1 MTPVFGLC
9 DQYVTRLAAL
19 DPVSAGMLGLAGA
32 FGPATDYGP
41 DGVAARAE
49 LVTETLAAL
58 ELLTASC
65 EADRIAAA
73 FLRERLEAQRAWN
86 ESREPFRQLR
96 APFGLISALR
106 DSVDLLPRDGDDA
119 WRNIAA
125 RLAAIPGMFTSWRAS
140 LETGLSLG
148 LPAARR
154 QAVEAAIGADRCVSS
169 HDALVA
175 SYGDGPL
182 AAELAAAA
190 AQAYQGYAETAR
202 YLREDYA
209 PRASEV
215 DSVGRDRYAVGAR
228 LSLGADIDLDEAYEW
243 GWAELRRIQ
252 DEMRA
257 EADRIKPGASVEEA
271 TAILNESGYVTG
283 DEAYLNWLQDRHD
296 WAIEQLDGVHFDIPA
311 PLRTI
316 EVVLARGSTSGAA
329 YYTGPSEDLTRPG
342 RTWWPLGGRD
352 PNGRFQTWSEL
363 STVFHEGV
371 PGHHLQVGA
380 AKTAGD
386 ALSRFAKTNFVSGH
400 GEGWALYAERL
411 ADELGWFTQPGTRLG
426 MLGGSALRAARVVI
440 DIGVHLD
447 LPLPDGSRWTFD
459 RACEVLRTRGRGE
472 PHQIHAEVVRYF
484 GWPGQAI
491 SYKLGERGWLAAR
504 AEAMRRPDFDLKR
517 WHTAALSLGPIGLA
531 DLAEELGQRLPAG
544 VPFPGYRALNEVCP
558 GGEVFAA
565 IREEPGNVSV
575 KTIGREAFKLGAI
588 GAVGLPDGLFVDVA
602 PRVLAGWRARV
613 AADAPSHLRSHPHE
627 IMVTLLAAYLYCR
640 QREITDA
647 LADLLIA
654 TVHRINARADAK
666 VTKDFV
672 AELKRV
678 SGKENI
684 LFKMTE
690 AALQSPGSG

>member
-9 DQYVTRLAAL
+9 DEYVTRLAVL
-19 DPVSAGMLGLAGA
+19 DPVSAGSLGLAGP
-32 FGPATDYGP
+32 FGAATDYGP

-58 ELLTASC
+58 EPVTVTS

-86 ESREPFRQLR
+86 ESREPFRGLR
-96 APFGLISALR
+96 APFGLISAIR
-106 DSVDLLPRDGDDA
+106 DSADLLPRDGDDA

-154 QAVEAAIGADRCVSS
+154 QAVEAALSAEQCVSS
-169 HDALVA
+169 HDALVT

-182 AAELAAAA
+182 AGELAAAA

-215 DSVGRDRYAVGAR
+215 DAVGRERYAVGAR

-252 DEMRA
+252 TEMTA
-257 EADRIKPGASVEEA
+257 EADKIKPGASVPEA

-283 DEAYLNWLQDRHD
+283 DDAYLAWLQDRHD
-296 WAIEQLDGVHFDIPA
+296 QAIEQLDGVHFDIPG

-329 YYTGPSEDLTRPG
+329 YYTAPSEDLTRPG

-380 AKTAGD
+380 AKTAGES
-386 ALSRFAKTNFVSGH
+386 LSRFAKTNFVSGH
-400 GEGWALYAERL
+400 GEGWALYSERL
-411 ADELGWFTQPGTRLG
+411 ADELGWFTEPGTRLG

-447 LPLPDGSRWTFD
+447 LPLPDGSRWTFEG
-459 RACEVLRTRGRGE
+459 ACDLLRTRGRGE

-491 SYKLGERGWLAAR
+491 SYKLGERAWLAAR

-531 DLAEELGQRLPAG
+531 DLTEELGRRLPVMMPPA
-544 VPFPGYRALNEVCP
+544 PG
-558 GGEVFAA
+558 
-565 IREEPGNVSV
+565 
-575 KTIGREAFKLGAI
+575 
-588 GAVGLPDGLFVDVA
+588 
-602 PRVLAGWRARV
+602 
-613 AADAPSHLRSHPHE
+613 
-627 IMVTLLAAYLYCR
+627 
-640 QREITDA
+640 
-647 LADLLIA
+647 
-654 TVHRINARADAK
+654 
-666 VTKDFV
+666 
-672 AELKRV
+672 
-678 SGKENI
+678 
-684 LFKMTE
+684 
-690 AALQSPGSG
+690 